1 MGAFPC
7 PAPRQWAKLLGVV
20 WLVSRRHPHRRHT
33 HRANVARKDNA
44 HWTPLHYAAI
54 NAQTKCAAL
63 LIEKGTHAHE
73 TVAGRT

>member
-1 MGAFPC
+1 MHCGSSHIVTSTSTSTSTSTAT
-7 PAPRQWAKLLGVV
+7 
-20 WLVSRRHPHRRHT
+20 HTHT

-63 LIEKGTHAHE
+63 LIEKGTRAHE
-73 TVAGRT
+73 SG